1 MTTVILWIMHFI
13 PGLRLRASEEAEIVG
28 IDDAYLGEFAYD
40 YVGSDPEL
48 RLHRVG
54 SKPTLSSGDVITESG
69 RSHSLASTRSRP
81 PKSAFGGVAHEGNAV
96 AGADGWTSNPEG
108 TELAVALFFQT

>member
-1 MTTVILWIMHFI
+1 MLIFPADLVAGFAYSFVVTSVILWIMHFI

-48 RLHRVG
+48 RLHR
-54 SKPTLSSGDVITESG
+54 SESLKPQMTSGDVLESSSSDYTPPQEKARPHGDLEMGGG
-69 RSHSLASTRSRP
+69 R
-81 PKSAFGGVAHEGNAV
+81 V
-96 AGADGWTSNPEG
+96 D
-108 TELAVALFFQT
+108 Q